1 MKVALTG
8 ATGNMGRE
16 TLASML
22 KIKELEFIRLLVLPE
37 DKRIK
42 ALLKIHKKNKN
53 KIEVVYGNLKDRSAC
68 DKLIAG
74 VDYVFNL
81 AAVIPPLSDK
91 APQKAIDCN
100 QLGVD
105 SLVSAIEALDVQPKL
120 VHISTVALYGNRNH
134 LHPWAQA
141 GDPLLVSPFDV
152 YSVSKLRGEFR
163 VLESKVNT
171 WVVIRQ
177 TAMLHRN
184 MLKDNMKDGL
194 MFHTCFN
201 APLEWVTAEDSG
213 VLMANIIK
221 KDIEADLSGFW
232 KKIYNLGGG
241 LENCITGYDTLNDGF
256 KLIGGS
262 TKDFFKPYYNATRN
276 FHGVWFSDGDR
287 LEELFHYQSQNVK
300 YYWKQIGKIYW
311 YYKLGKIV
319 PKGLISKFAI
329 KRLFKDDNSPAY
341 WYKHKEEAKLIAYFG
356 SKENYE
362 KLLKN
367 KWKDFPLLVE
377 NQSSA
382 FEEIDYLKLKDKSQ
396 ASRVNYFFDFD
407 KSDDLIDIHD
417 LRNVAEAHG
426 GRLITTNFTTGDI
439 YSKLEWENQ
448 DHQAFT
454 ATAFSVLRGG
464 HWMNP
469 TYTDIVWDFDRL
481 AKKDKIYAS
490 LWYDSHRE
498 DENYKYS
505 MDSKFQAKVEDIK

>member
-1 MKVALTG
+1 MKIALTG
-8 ATGNMGRE
+8 ATGNMGRQ

-22 KIKELEFIRLLVLPE
+22 KIEELEVVRLLVLPG

-42 ALLKIHKKNKN
+42 TLLKIHKKNKN
-53 KIEVVYGNLKDRSAC
+53 KIEVVYGNLKDRGVC
-68 DKLIAG
+68 DKLITG

-105 SLVSAIEALDVQPKL
+105 SLVSAIEALEVQPKL

-134 LHPWAQA
+134 LHPWAKV

-163 VLESKVNT
+163 VLESKINT

-177 TAMLHRN
+177 TAMLHKN

-221 KDIEADLSGFW
+221 KDIETDLSSFW

-241 LENCITGYDTLNDGF
+241 LENSITGYDTLNDGF

-276 FHGVWFSDGDR
+276 FHGVWFSDGDK
-287 LEELFHYQSQNVK
+287 LEEFFHYQSQDVK
-300 YYWKQIGKIYW
+300 SYWSQMSKIYW
-311 YYKLGKIV
+311 YYKFGKIV
-319 PKGLISKFAI
+319 PKALISKLAI
-329 KRLFKDDNSPAY
+329 QRLFKDNNSPAY
-341 WYKHKEEAKLIAYFG
+341 WYKHKEDAKLIAYFG
-356 SKENYE
+356 CKENYE
-362 KLLKN
+362 KLLKT

-377 NQSSA
+377 NKTSNN
-382 FEEIDYLKLKDKSQ
+382 EHIDYMKLKDKSL
-396 ASRVNYFFDFD
+396 ASPMNYFFDFD
-407 KSDDLIDIHD
+407 KPDSLIDIKD
-417 LRNVAEAHG
+417 LKNVAEAHG
-426 GRLITTNFTTGDI
+426 GRLITPEFTTGDV
-439 YSKLEWENQ
+439 YRKLEWENQ
-448 DHQAFT
+448 DQQIFT
-454 ATAFSVLRGG
+454 ATAYSVLRGG

-469 TYTDIVWDFDRL
+469 TYKEIVWDFDRL

-490 LWYDSHRE
+490 LWYDSHGRE
-498 DENYKYS
+498 ENHYYS
-505 MDSKFQAKVEDIK
+505 MDENFHTKVEELK

>member
-1 MKVALTG
+1 MRVALTG

-16 TLASML
+16 ALAR
-22 KIKELEFIRLLVLPE
+22 ILEIDNLEYVRLLVLPE

-42 ALLKIHKKNKN
+42 SLLKIHKNNTN
-53 KIEVVYGNLKDRSAC
+53 KIEIIYGNIKDRSVC
-68 DKLIAG
+68 DKLVLG

-91 APQKAIDCN
+91 APAKAIECN
-100 QLGVD
+100 QMGVD
-105 SLVSAIEALDVQPKL
+105 ALVSAIEELECQPKL
-120 VHISTVALYGNRNH
+120 VHISTVALYGNRNY
-134 LHPWAQA
+134 LHPWAKA

-152 YSVSKLRGEFR
+152 YSLSKLRGEFR
-163 VLESKVNT
+163 VLESNVKC

-177 TAMLHRN
+177 TAMLHKN

-221 KDIEADLSGFW
+221 KDVETDLSEFW

-241 LENCITGYDTLNDGF
+241 LENSITGYDTLNDGF

-276 FHGVWFSDGDR
+276 FHGVWFSDGNK
-287 LEELFHYQSQNVK
+287 LEELFHYQSQTVQD
-300 YYWKQIGKIYW
+300 YWKQIGKIYW

-319 PKGLISKFAI
+319 PKALISKLAI
-329 KRLFKDDNSPAY
+329 KRLFKDNNSPAF
-341 WYKHKEEAKLIAYFG
+341 WYKHKDDAKLVAYFG

-362 KLLKN
+362 KLLN
-367 KWKDFPLLVE
+367 LKWKQFPLLIE
-377 NQSSA
+377 NKDSFGQRIEY
-382 FEEIDYLKLKDKSQ
+382 FKLKSKALALPIQ
-396 ASRVNYFFDFD
+396 YFFDFEKKD
-407 KSDDLIDIHD
+407 EEIDIDD

-426 GRLITTNFTTGDI
+426 GRLITSEFTTGDI
-439 YSKLEWENQ
+439 YQKLEWENQ
-448 DHQAFT
+448 DHQIFT
-454 ATAFSVLRGG
+454 ATAYSVLRGG

-469 TYTDIVWDFDRL
+469 AYYETTWDFDRL

-490 LWYDSHRE
+490 LWYDSHEKEENHIYYMDTDFNAKIE
-498 DENYKYS
+498 DVK
-505 MDSKFQAKVEDIK
+505 